1 LVVLSP
7 PHGRAAEQAL
17 SYWES
22 VKLFVVGLL
31 ISVAIVAAFGGIYW
45 ALAK

>member
-1 LVVLSP
+1 M
-7 PHGRAAEQAL
+7 GAAERML

-31 ISVAIVAAFGGIYW
+31 ISAAIVAAFGALYW
-45 ALAK
+45 ALAA